1 MAERD
6 RAGEEDKI
14 NEIQK
19 TFENRSSDLQR
30 SFIILVGVGLFFFF
44 LLLLPYYSLKL
55 ESERLSR
62 SDWLLDDT
70 SVVIGLLNDIINQ
83 STSIEEQSNHFNIE
97 HAKVKEDV
105 ETYAASL
112 NKIHYLLNRTGIAIT
127 DAGIQRLIE
136 QIPLN
141 PACDPLAPISRE
153 WVDCNLQVKNNQSAF
168 TIKNLY
174 SSTFSAI
181 SPIQSQLVSDAE
193 QVEGLIGNIRKQLS
207 AESTSAN
214 QESNSTLTLLSIQP
228 PIDQI
233 ATDLGPTPYLS
244 NVTNELRNLRTYSAP
259 STGVLEF
266 TQALSPQTREKI
278 IQFRTEL
285 ERFRNGFEAG
295 VSFVVDGIK
304 RLEGRFNQFESPL
317 GNIPLGLNEA
327 IVWFP
332 FFLAAGFFV
341 FSHILQQTM
350 TIKKDL
356 YTLMQARNDPRGI
369 TRIDRHIT
377 MLSSLWID
385 PIIPKR
391 KQPVQLVLFFVP
403 FILFIASSL
412 LVNSIVTLDN
422 PDIRED
428 DLFIAAN
435 SFNLGIYNWLFIV
448 SWALIIAGY
457 VRILFSKI

>member
-1 MAERD
+1 LTDQNSAGRD
-6 RAGEEDKI
+6 DKI

-30 SFIILVGVGLFFFF
+30 SFIILIGVGLFFFF

-70 SVVIGLLNDIINQ
+70 SAIIGLLNDIINQ
-83 STSIEEQSNHFNIE
+83 SSLIELHSNQFTIQHSKI
-97 HAKVKEDV
+97 KQDV

-112 NKIHYLLNRTGIAIT
+112 NKIHYLLNRTGLTIRE
-127 DAGIQRLIE
+127 AGIQRLIE
-136 QIPLN
+136 LIPLN
-141 PACDPLAPISRE
+141 PACDQLEPVSRA
-153 WVDCNLQVKNNQSAF
+153 WVDCNLQVKNNQSALSV
-168 TIKNLY
+168 KDLY
-174 SSTFSAI
+174 SSTFNTI
-181 SPIQSQLVSDAE
+181 SPIQSQSVSDAQE
-193 QVEGLIGNIRKQLS
+193 VEDRVEKIMKRLS
-207 AESTSAN
+207 AEQISTN
-214 QESNSTLTLLSIQP
+214 QESKSIFTLPFFEP

-233 ATDLGPTPYLS
+233 PADLGPTPYLT
-244 NVTNELRNLRTYSAP
+244 NVTSELRNLRTYSAP
-259 STGVLEF
+259 STDVLQF
-266 TQALSPQTREKI
+266 TQAMSPQTREKI

-285 ERFRNGFEAG
+285 ERFSSGFEAG
-295 VSFVVDGIK
+295 VSFVVDGIRK
-304 RLEGRFNQFESPL
+304 LEGRFNQFESPL

-341 FSHILQQTM
+341 FAHILQQSM
-350 TIKKDL
+350 SIKKDL
-356 YTLMQARNDPRGI
+356 NTLMQTQSDPRGI
-369 TRIDRHIT
+369 MRTDRHIT
-377 MLSSLWID
+377 FLSSLWLD

-391 KQPVQLVLFFVP
+391 KQPVQLVIFFVP
-403 FILFIASSL
+403 FILFLASSL
-412 LVNSIVTLDN
+412 LVNNIVTLDN

-448 SWALIIAGY
+448 SWGLIIAGY
-457 VRILFSKI
+457 VRILFFRI

>member
-1 MAERD
+1 M
-6 RAGEEDKI
+6 
-14 NEIQK
+14 
-19 TFENRSSDLQR
+19 
-30 SFIILVGVGLFFFF
+30 
-44 LLLLPYYSLKL
+44 
-55 ESERLSR
+55 
-62 SDWLLDDT
+62 
-70 SVVIGLLNDIINQ
+70 
-83 STSIEEQSNHFNIE
+83 
-97 HAKVKEDV
+97 
-105 ETYAASL
+105 
-112 NKIHYLLNRTGIAIT
+112 
-127 DAGIQRLIE
+127 
-136 QIPLN
+136 
-141 PACDPLAPISRE
+141 
-153 WVDCNLQVKNNQSAF
+153 
-168 TIKNLY
+168 
-174 SSTFSAI
+174 
-181 SPIQSQLVSDAE
+181 
-193 QVEGLIGNIRKQLS
+193 
-207 AESTSAN
+207 
-214 QESNSTLTLLSIQP
+214 
-228 PIDQI
+228 
-233 ATDLGPTPYLS
+233 GPTPYLS

-448 SWALIIAGY
+448 GWGLIIAGY

>member
-1 MAERD
+1 MGGVD
-6 RAGEEDKI
+6 DKI

-30 SFIILVGVGLFFFF
+30 SFIILVGVGIFFFF

-55 ESERLSR
+55 ESERLAR

-70 SVVIGLLNDIINQ
+70 STVIGLLNDIVNE
-83 STSIEEQSNHFNIE
+83 SRRIEEQSNNFNIE
-97 HAKVKEDV
+97 HSKIKQDV

-112 NKIHYLLNRTGIAIT
+112 NKIHYLLNRTGLSVQ

-136 QIPLN
+136 LILLN
-141 PACDPLAPISRE
+141 PACDQLQPVSRA
-153 WVDCNLQVKNNQSAF
+153 WVDCNLQVKNNQSAL
-168 TIKNLY
+168 IVKNLY
-174 SSTFSAI
+174 SSTFNII
-181 SPIQSQLVSDAE
+181 SPTQSQLVSDAQE
-193 QVEGLIGNIRKQLS
+193 VENLVGKIRKRIS

-214 QESNSTLTLLSIQP
+214 HESNSTLTLPFIEP
-228 PIDQI
+228 PVDQI

-259 STGVLEF
+259 SNGILEF
-266 TQALSPQTREKI
+266 TQAMSPQTREKI

-304 RLEGRFNQFESPL
+304 KLEGRFNQFESPL

-341 FSHILQQTM
+341 FAHILQQTM
-350 TIKKDL
+350 SIKKEL
-356 YTLMQARNDPRGI
+356 NTLMQVGKDPRGI

-377 MLSSLWID
+377 FLSSLWID

-391 KQPVQLVLFFVP
+391 KQPVQLILFFIP
-403 FILFIASSL
+403 FLLFIASSL
-412 LVNSIVTLDN
+412 LVNSIITLDN

-435 SFNLGIYNWLFIV
+435 SFNLGIYYWLFII
-448 SWALIIAGY
+448 SWGLIISGY
-457 VRILFSKI
+457 LRILFYK

>member
-19 TFENRSSDLQR
+19 TFENRTSDLQR

-83 STSIEEQSNHFNIE
+83 STSIEEQSNQFNIE
-97 HAKVKEDV
+97 HAKIKEDV
-105 ETYAASL
+105 ETYAVASL
-112 NKIHYLLNRTGIAIT
+112 NKIHYLLNRTGIAIR

-141 PACDPLAPISRE
+141 PACDPLPPISRE

-193 QVEGLIGNIRKQLS
+193 EVEGLIGNIRKQLS
-207 AESTSAN
+207 AEPSTSAN
-214 QESNSTLTLLSIQP
+214 QGSNSTLTLPSVQP
-228 PIDQI
+228 PVGQI

-285 ERFRNGFEAG
+285 ERFRNGFETG

-317 GNIPLGLNEA
+317 GNIPLGLNDA

-332 FFLAAGFFV
+332 FFLAGW
-341 FSHILQQTM
+341 ILC
-350 TIKKDL
+350 
-356 YTLMQARNDPRGI
+356 
-369 TRIDRHIT
+369 
-377 MLSSLWID
+377 
-385 PIIPKR
+385 
-391 KQPVQLVLFFVP
+391 
-403 FILFIASSL
+403 
-412 LVNSIVTLDN
+412 
-422 PDIRED
+422 
-428 DLFIAAN
+428 
-435 SFNLGIYNWLFIV
+435 
-448 SWALIIAGY
+448 
-457 VRILFSKI
+457 LFSYTSTDYDN

>member
-6 RAGEEDKI
+6 RAVDEDKI

-83 STSIEEQSNHFNIE
+83 STSIEEQSNQFNIE
-97 HAKVKEDV
+97 HAKIKEDV

-127 DAGIQRLIE
+127 GAGIQRLIE

-141 PACDPLAPISRE
+141 PACDPLAPISRG
-153 WVDCNLQVKNNQSAF
+153 WVDCNLQVRNNQSAF

-193 QVEGLIGNIRKQLS
+193 EVEGLIGNIRKQLS

-214 QESNSTLTLLSIQP
+214 QESNSTLTLPSVQP
-228 PIDQI
+228 PVDQI

-350 TIKKDL
+350 IIKKEL
-356 YTLMQARNDPRGI
+356 HTLMQARNDPRAI
-369 TRIDRHIT
+369 ARIDRHIT
-377 MLSSLWID
+377 ILSSLWID

-403 FILFIASSL
+403 FLLFIASSL

-428 DLFIAAN
+428 DPFIAAN

-448 SWALIIAGY
+448 SWGLIIAGY
-457 VRILFSKI
+457 VRILFFRI

>member
-6 RAGEEDKI
+6 SPGVDDKI
-14 NEIQK
+14 NEILK

-30 SFIILVGVGLFFFF
+30 SFIILVGVGVFFFF

-70 SVVIGLLNDIINQ
+70 STVIGLLNDIINQ
-83 STSIEEQSNHFNIE
+83 STRIEEQSNHFNIE
-97 HAKVKEDV
+97 HSKIEQDV

-112 NKIHYLLNRTGIAIT
+112 NKIHYLLNRTGPT
-127 DAGIQRLIE
+127 VRDTGIQRLIE
-136 QIPLN
+136 LIPPN
-141 PACDPLAPISRE
+141 PACDQLEPVSRA
-153 WVDCNLQVKNNQSAF
+153 WVDCNLQVKNNQSAL

-174 SSTFSAI
+174 SSSFNVI
-181 SPIQSQLVSDAE
+181 NPIQSQLVSDAQE
-193 QVEGLIGNIRKQLS
+193 VEDLVGKIRRQLS
-207 AESTSAN
+207 TEPPLAN
-214 QESNSTLTLLSIQP
+214 QESDSTLTLPSIELP
-228 PIDQI
+228 VDQI

-259 STGVLEF
+259 STGILEF
-266 TQALSPQTREKI
+266 TQAMSPQTREKI

-304 RLEGRFNQFESPL
+304 RREGRFNQFESPL

-341 FSHILQQTM
+341 FAHILQQTM
-350 TIKKDL
+350 SIKKEL
-356 YTLMQARNDPRGI
+356 NTLMQTRSDPRGV

-377 MLSSLWID
+377 ILSSLWID

-403 FILFIASSL
+403 FLLFIASSL
-412 LVNSIVTLDN
+412 LVNSIITLDN

-435 SFNLGIYNWLFIV
+435 SLNLGIYYWLFIV
-448 SWALIIAGY
+448 SWGLIIAGY
-457 VRILFSKI
+457 LRILFYK